1 MFDRLIATVLVGIL
15 TACANPINQRTAE
28 KYYAAGERALAAGD
42 LPLAKQDFS
51 RALVNAQIGHLGPGA
66 EAQAAMK
73 LAQVLGNMCEYDAA
87 EQTFLQAISVQEAAF
102 GASSPRTFPA
112 RIELAQLNFDVG
124 RYEKAVTYFEK
135 AFAVGGSL
143 IESRSPIN
151 YALVLDDYSTALART
166 GREQAA
172 AEANAKASAVRT
184 AGKVSSPGV
193 VASEYVPYPKSCP
206 AH

>member
-1 MFDRLIATVLVGIL
+1 
-15 TACANPINQRTAE
+15 
-28 KYYAAGERALAAGD
+28 
-42 LPLAKQDFS
+42 
-51 RALVNAQIGHLGPGA
+51 
-66 EAQAAMK
+66 MK

-87 EQTFLQAISVQEAAF
+87 EQTFLQAISAQEVAF
-102 GASSPRTFPA
+102 GVNSPRTFPA
-112 RIELAQLNFDVG
+112 RIELAQFNFDVG

-135 AFAVGGSL
+135 AFAAGGSL
-143 IESRSPIN
+143 IEPRDPVN
-151 YALVLDDYSTALART
+151 YALMLDDYATALART

-172 AEANAKASAVRT
+172 AEAKAKASAVRT